1 MKSNLL
7 TSLITG
13 LLLPWTYFLI
23 VNVGPVREI
32 SDSGEVIGNS
42 GVAGFLEF
50 FGLAEAIVIY
60 AKAAVVCG
68 VLAFCICV
76 LKQAFDHV
84 LKPKL

>member
-13 LLLPWTYFLI
+13 LLMPWAYFLV

-50 FGLAEAIVIY
+50 FGLTEALVIY
-60 AKAAVVCG
+60 AKAAAVCA
-68 VLAFCICV
+68 VLAFFICG
-76 LKQAFDHV
+76 LKQALDHV